1 MNRKLHHSMTAM
13 SATAVVLGLML
24 LAAVPLQS
32 PVVQPAIAMNLASLN
47 LASLGAQPAN
57 TALALEDAVQA
68 ASQRRHLRHSRA
80 LLAMPYFSFAQGL
93 RRNRS

>member
-1 MNRKLHHSMTAM
+1 MNRKLHHSLIAM
-13 SATAVVLGLML
+13 SATAAVLGVLL
-24 LAAVPLQS
+24 LAAGPLQS
-32 PVVQPAIAMNLASLN
+32 PVSQPTLSMNLPIMASLPI
-47 LASLGAQPAN
+47 S
-57 TALALEDAVQA
+57 TALALEDTVQL